1 MTGEFVINGTSRVLE
16 FDGADT
22 LLAVLRRFG
31 YTEVKQGCAHGE
43 CGSCMILL
51 DGAPVNACQVY
62 AATAT
67 GRAITTIRGL
77 SADGS
82 PHPIHQA
89 WADSG
94 AVQCGFCT
102 PGMVVAT
109 YALLR
114 SNPSPSDE
122 EIAVAL
128 SGNICRCTGYVKAFD
143 AVHEAARRVAE
154 LHEKGDA

>member
-1 MTGEFVINGTSRVLE
+1 MTGEFVINGETRTLE

-22 LLAVLRRFG
+22 LLDLLRANG

-43 CGSCMILL
+43 CGSCMVLL
-51 DGAPVNACQVY
+51 DGKPVNSCQVY

-67 GRAITTIRGL
+67 SLAITTSRGL
-77 SADGS
+77 TVDGS
-82 PHPIHQA
+82 PHVIHQA

-109 YALLR
+109 YALLE
-114 SNPSPSDE
+114 SNPNPSDE

-128 SGNICRCTGYVKAFD
+128 SGNICRCTGYVKTFD
-143 AVHEAARRVAE
+143 AVHQAARWIAE
-154 LHEKGDA
+154 HHEKGGA